1 MVQHLL
7 KKRANCSE
15 QLSGPCSVSSDLKVF
30 QDRNTTASLGNLFQ
44 CLTTVMVRN
53 SFLFL
58 NEFFFCYNLCRLSFL
73 CYTLRSSLSIQVAEA

>member
-58 NEFFFCYNLCRLSFL
+58 NEFFFVTTCVISHSYVTHLDLHSP
-73 CYTLRSSLSIQVAEA
+73 YK